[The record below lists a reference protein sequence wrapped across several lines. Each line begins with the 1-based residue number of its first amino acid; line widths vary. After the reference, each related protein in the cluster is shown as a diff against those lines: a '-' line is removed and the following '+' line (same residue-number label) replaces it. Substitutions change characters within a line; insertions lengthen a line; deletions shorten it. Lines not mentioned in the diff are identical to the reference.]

1 MQVLAATAV
10 IASAINIGG
19 GFTITQRML
28 GMFRRPGDPDE
39 HNHLLAI
46 PGAAL
51 LTGAAAGHF
60 LGKPL
65 FPLQKRTLHARALQ
79 TKVLLASCKL
89 DELDLL

>member
-1 MQVLAATAV
+1 MLTCLLASEEGMITCHLKALVQVLAATAV

-60 LGKPL
+60 LGKPY
-65 FPLQKRTLHARALQ
+65 FPLQK
-79 TKVLLASCKL
+79 
-89 DELDLL
+89 